1 MKKLGILMFKFIR
14 DYVRPYW
21 KYILATVAVTILQ
34 VYFQVNIMKM
44 TKVIIDKGISNSDVN
59 FIYNVGITM
68 IILTVAYGITMMF
81 TSYLSSYVSASVTCD
96 VREGL
101 FKKIVNFSPFD
112 FNKFGGS
119 SLMTRA
125 TADTTRI
132 QIFMINFLRNAILVP
147 VVIIALII
155 ATAQI
160 NATLCSILVVSF
172 VLTLL
177 FMVLKSRQS
186 LPLFTEVQ
194 YKLDYLNLKFKEKIE
209 GVRSIRAFGKQDYE
223 IGVFKNLN
231 DEFNEESLNAELKL
245 YYLTPLALIIMNL
258 AVLVIY
264 FVGSIQLKQKI
275 VNISDL
281 ILFFQ
286 YITYFIT
293 CLGILPFIVTTLPK
307 TIVATDRLESVLYY
321 EDSIKNTPQVDVY
334 VEDEDVPLVEYKNV
348 IFGYTGAK
356 EVIADISFK
365 AYEGTTTAF
374 IGSTGSGKSTIMYL
388 LNRLYD
394 STFGEII
401 YGGVDIKQMDIRNLR
416 DKISYANQKT
426 LVLNDTVYAN
436 LAMGNENLSPEKAME
451 VCELSRF
458 SEVFEFLPDGLDSV
472 MAKGGMNV
480 SGGQKQRL
488 SIART
493 LAKDAEIYVFDDC
506 FSALDSK
513 TEFAVRQNVK
523 KYLKGKTIFMI
534 AQKISTIMD
543 ADNIIVLDKGHIV
556 AQGKHEELLESCEL
570 YQEIYATQS
579 YAKEDD

>member
-1 MKKLGILMFKFIR
+1 MLKFMQ
-14 DYVRPYW
+14 DYVKPYW
-21 KYILATVAVTILQ
+21 KYIVFMVAITILQ
-34 VYFQVNIMKM
+34 VFFQLRIMKM
-44 TKVIIDKGISNSDVN
+44 TKVIIDKGIQNSDIS
-59 FIYNVGITM
+59 FIYHSGMIM
-68 IILTVAYGITMMF
+68 IILTVLYGITMVGSSF
-81 TSYLSSYVSASVTCD
+81 LSSYISASVTCD

-101 FKKIVNFSPFD
+101 LNKIISLSPYD
-112 FNKFGGS
+112 FNKFGAS
-119 SLMTRA
+119 TLMTRA

-147 VVIIALII
+147 VVIVALII
-155 ATAQI
+155 AAAQI
-160 NATLCSILVVSF
+160 NLILCSILVVSF
-172 VLTLL
+172 AITLL

-194 YKLDYLNLKFKEKIE
+194 SKLDYLNLKFKEKIE

-223 IGVFKNLN
+223 IMTFKELN
-231 DEFNEESLNAELKL
+231 NEFNEDALNADLKL

-258 AVLVIY
+258 AVLLIY
-264 FVGSIQLKQKI
+264 FIGSIQLKAKI
-275 VNISDL
+275 VSISDL

-286 YITYFIT
+286 YVTYFIS
-293 CLGILPFIVTTLPK
+293 CLAILPFIVTTLPK
-307 TIVATDRLESVLYY
+307 TIVATDRIEEVLYSEEVISNNPSEEIVVEE
-321 EDSIKNTPQVDVY
+321 EDA
-334 VEDEDVPLVEYKNV
+334 PLIEYKNV

-356 EVIADISFK
+356 DVIADISFK
-365 AYEGTTTAF
+365 AFEGTTTAF

-394 STFGEII
+394 STFGEILYKGMNI
-401 YGGVDIKQMDIRNLR
+401 KNMDIKELR
-416 DKISYANQKT
+416 DKIAYTNQKT

-436 LAMGNENLSPEKAME
+436 IAMNDSDMSREKVQE
-451 VCELSRF
+451 VCDLSRF
-458 SEVFEFLPDGLDSV
+458 SEVFKFLPDGMDSV

-513 TEFAVRQNVK
+513 TEYAVRQNIK
-523 KYLKGKTIFMI
+523 DYLKGKTIFMI
-534 AQKISTIMD
+534 AQKISTIKD

-556 AQGKHEELLESCEL
+556 AQGTHSELLETCEL

-579 YAKEDD
+579 YMKEESLNG

>member
-1 MKKLGILMFKFIR
+1 MLKFMK
-14 DYVRPYW
+14 DYVKPYW
-21 KYILATVAVTILQ
+21 KYILITLAVTILQ
-34 VYFQVNIMKM
+34 VYFQLNIMKM
-44 TKVIIDKGISNSDVN
+44 TKVIIDKGIRNSDIN
-59 FIYNVGITM
+59 FIYGTGILM
-68 IILTVAYGITMMF
+68 IVLTVLYGITMVAS
-81 TSYLSSYVSASVTCD
+81 SYLSSYISASVTCD

-101 FKKIVNFSPFD
+101 FNKIVSFSLYD

-160 NATLCSILVVSF
+160 NTTLCGILVVSF

-177 FMVLKSRQS
+177 FMFIKSRQS
-186 LPLFTEVQ
+186 IPLFNEVQ
-194 YKLDYLNLKFKEKIE
+194 SKLDYLNLKFKEKIE

-223 IGVFKNLN
+223 INTFKELN
-231 DEFNEESLNAELKL
+231 EEFNEEALNADLKL

-258 AVLVIY
+258 AVLLIY
-264 FVGSIQLKQKI
+264 FVGSMQLKAKI
-275 VNISDL
+275 VSISDL

-286 YITYFIT
+286 YVTYFIS
-293 CLGILPFIVTTLPK
+293 CLAILPFIVTTLPK
-307 TIVATDRLESVLYY
+307 TIVATDRLEAVLYLDNSVSNNPS
-321 EDSIKNTPQVDVY
+321 EHVFVDG
-334 VEDEDVPLVEYKNV
+334 DDIPLIEYKNV

-356 EVIADISFK
+356 DVIADINFK

-374 IGSTGSGKSTIMYL
+374 IGATGSGKSTVMYL

-394 STFGEII
+394 PTFGEIS
-401 YGGVDIKQMDIRNLR
+401 YRGVNIKQMDIKELR
-416 DKISYANQKT
+416 EKIAYANQKT

-436 LAMGNENLSPEKAME
+436 LAMNNPDLSREKAQE
-451 VCELSRF
+451 ICELSRF

-488 SIART
+488 SIGRT

-513 TEFAVRQNVK
+513 TEFAVRENVK
-523 KYLKGKTIFMI
+523 EYLKGKTVFMI
-534 AQKISTIMD
+534 AQKISTIKD
-543 ADNIIVLDKGHIV
+543 ADNIIVLDKGYIV
-556 AQGKHEELLESCEL
+556 AQGKHEELLESCEI

-579 YAKEDD
+579 YLKEDELNG

>member
-1 MKKLGILMFKFIR
+1 MLKFMQ
-14 DYVRPYW
+14 DYVKPYW
-21 KYILATVAVTILQ
+21 KHILVTLAITILQ
-34 VYFQVNIMKM
+34 VYFQLNIMKL
-44 TKVIIDKGISNSDVN
+44 TKVIIDKGIHNSDIA
-59 FIYNVGITM
+59 FIYNTGIVMIILTALYGITM
-68 IILTVAYGITMMF
+68 IA
-81 TSYLSSYVSASVTCD
+81 TSYISSYISASVTCD

-101 FKKIVNFSPFD
+101 FNKIVSFSLFD

-160 NATLCSILVVSF
+160 NLTLCSILVISF
-172 VLTLL
+172 ILTLL

-186 LPLFTEVQ
+186 IPLFNEVQ
-194 YKLDYLNLKFKEKIE
+194 SKLDYLNLKFKEKIE

-223 IGVFKNLN
+223 IDTFKELN
-231 DEFNEESLNAELKL
+231 DEFNEESLNADLKL

-264 FVGSIQLKQKI
+264 YVGSMQLKAKI
-275 VNISDL
+275 VSISDL

-286 YITYFIT
+286 YVTYFIS
-293 CLGILPFIVTTLPK
+293 CLAILPFIVTTLPK
-307 TIVATDRLESVLYY
+307 TIVATNRLEEVLYC
-321 EDSIKNTPQVDVY
+321 EVSVENNPGEAIVI
-334 VEDEDVPLVEYKNV
+334 EDENLPIIEYKNV

-356 EVIADISFK
+356 DVIADINFK
-365 AYEGTTTAF
+365 ALKGTTTAF
-374 IGSTGSGKSTIMYL
+374 IGATGSGKSTIMYL

-394 STFGEII
+394 PTFGEIL
-401 YGGVDIKQMDIRNLR
+401 YNGVNIKNMDIVELR
-416 DKISYANQKT
+416 DRISYANQKT

-436 LAMGNENLSPEKAME
+436 LSMNNPDLSHQKAQE
-451 VCELSRF
+451 ICELCKF
-458 SEVFEFLPDGLDSV
+458 SEVFEFLPDGLDSI

-488 SIART
+488 SIGRT

-513 TEFAVRQNVK
+513 TEFTVRENIK
-523 KYLKGKTIFMI
+523 EYLKGKTIFMI
-534 AQKISTIMD
+534 AQKISTIKD

-556 AQGKHEELLESCEL
+556 AQGKHQELLESCEL

-579 YAKEDD
+579 YLKEDELNG

>member
-1 MKKLGILMFKFIR
+1 MFKFMR
-14 DYVRPYW
+14 DYVKPYW
-21 KYILATVAVTILQ
+21 KYILITFAVTILQ
-34 VYFQVNIMKM
+34 VYFQLNIMKM
-44 TKVIIDKGISNSDVN
+44 TKVIIDKGIRNSDIN
-59 FIYNVGITM
+59 FIYGTGILM
-68 IILTVAYGITMMF
+68 IVLTVLYGITMVAS
-81 TSYLSSYVSASVTCD
+81 SYLSSYISASVTCD

-101 FKKIVNFSPFD
+101 FNKILSFSLYD

-160 NATLCSILVVSF
+160 NGTLCGILAISF
-172 VLTLL
+172 LLTLL
-177 FMVLKSRQS
+177 FMFIKSKQS
-186 LPLFTEVQ
+186 IPLFNEVQ
-194 YKLDYLNLKFKEKIE
+194 SKLDYLNLKFKEKIE
-209 GVRSIRAFGKQDYE
+209 GVRSIRAFGKQEYE
-223 IGVFKNLN
+223 INTFKELN
-231 DEFNEESLNAELKL
+231 NEFNEESLNADLKL

-258 AVLVIY
+258 SVLLIY
-264 FVGSIQLKQKI
+264 FVGSMQLKAKI
-275 VNISDL
+275 VSISDL

-286 YITYFIT
+286 YVTYFIS
-293 CLGILPFIVTTLPK
+293 CLAILPFIVTTLPK
-307 TIVATDRLESVLYY
+307 TIVATDRLEDVLYV
-321 EDSIKNTPQVDVY
+321 EESIINNPSVHVFD
-334 VEDEDVPLVEYKNV
+334 DDDNVPLIEYKNV

-356 EVIADISFK
+356 DVIADINFK
-365 AYEGTTTAF
+365 AYKGTTTAF
-374 IGSTGSGKSTIMYL
+374 IGATGSGKSTVMYL

-394 STFGEII
+394 PTFGEIL
-401 YGGVDIKQMDIRNLR
+401 YKGVNIKQMDIKELR
-416 DKISYANQKT
+416 EKISYANQKT

-436 LAMGNENLSPEKAME
+436 IAMNNPNFSRKKAQE
-451 VCELSRF
+451 ICDLSRF

-488 SIART
+488 SIGRT

-513 TEFAVRQNVK
+513 TEFDVRQNVK
-523 KYLKGKTIFMI
+523 EYLKGKTIFMI
-534 AQKISTIMD
+534 AQKISTIKD
-543 ADNIIVLDKGHIV
+543 ADNIIVLDKGYIV
-556 AQGKHEELLESCEL
+556 AQGKHEDLLESCEL

-579 YAKEDD
+579 YLEGDDLNG

>member
-1 MKKLGILMFKFIR
+1 MLKFMK
-14 DYVRPYW
+14 DYVKPYW
-21 KYILATVAVTILQ
+21 KYILITLAVTILQ
-34 VYFQVNIMKM
+34 VYFQLNIMKM
-44 TKVIIDKGISNSDVN
+44 TKVIIDKGIRNSDIN
-59 FIYNVGITM
+59 FIYGTGILM
-68 IILTVAYGITMMF
+68 IVLTVLYGITMVAS
-81 TSYLSSYVSASVTCD
+81 SYLSSYISASVTCD

-101 FKKIVNFSPFD
+101 FNKIVSFSLYD

-160 NATLCSILVVSF
+160 NTTLCGILVVSF

-177 FMVLKSRQS
+177 FMFIKSRQS
-186 LPLFTEVQ
+186 IPLFNEVQ
-194 YKLDYLNLKFKEKIE
+194 SKLDYLNLKFKEKIE

-223 IGVFKNLN
+223 INTFKELN
-231 DEFNEESLNAELKL
+231 EEFNEEALNADLKL

-258 AVLVIY
+258 AVLLIY
-264 FVGSIQLKQKI
+264 FVGSMQLKAKI
-275 VNISDL
+275 VSISDL

-286 YITYFIT
+286 YVTYFIS
-293 CLGILPFIVTTLPK
+293 CLAILPFIVTTLPK
-307 TIVATDRLESVLYY
+307 TIVATDRLEAVLYM
-321 EDSIKNTPQVDVY
+321 DNTVSNNPSEHVFI
-334 VEDEDVPLVEYKNV
+334 DEDDIPLIEYKNV

-356 EVIADISFK
+356 DVIADINFK

-374 IGSTGSGKSTIMYL
+374 IGATGSGKSTVMYL

-394 STFGEII
+394 PTFGEIS
-401 YGGVDIKQMDIRNLR
+401 YRGVNIKQMDIKELR
-416 DKISYANQKT
+416 EKIAYANQKT

-436 LAMGNENLSPEKAME
+436 LAMNNPDLSREKAQE
-451 VCELSRF
+451 ICELSRF

-488 SIART
+488 SIGRT

-513 TEFAVRQNVK
+513 TEFAVRENVK
-523 KYLKGKTIFMI
+523 EYLKGKTVFMI
-534 AQKISTIMD
+534 AQKISTIKD
-543 ADNIIVLDKGHIV
+543 ADNIIVLDKGYIV
-556 AQGKHEELLESCEL
+556 AQGKHEELLESCEI

-579 YAKEDD
+579 YLKEDELNG

>member
-1 MKKLGILMFKFIR
+1 MK
-14 DYVRPYW
+14 DYVKPYW
-21 KYILATVAVTILQ
+21 KYILITLAVTILQ
-34 VYFQVNIMKM
+34 VYFQLNIMKM
-44 TKVIIDKGISNSDVN
+44 TKVIIDNGIRNSDIG
-59 FIYNVGITM
+59 FIYNAGILMIVLTVLYGITM
-68 IILTVAYGITMMF
+68 IAS
-81 TSYLSSYVSASVTCD
+81 SYLSSYISASVTCD

-101 FKKIVNFSPFD
+101 FNKIVSFSLYD

-147 VVIIALII
+147 VVIIALVI

-160 NATLCSILVVSF
+160 NVTLCGILVVSF
-172 VLTLL
+172 VLTLI
-177 FMVLKSRQS
+177 FMFIKSRQS
-186 LPLFTEVQ
+186 IPLFNEVQ
-194 YKLDYLNLKFKEKIE
+194 SKLDYLNLKFKEKIE
-209 GVRSIRAFGKQDYE
+209 GVRSIRAFGKQEYE
-223 IGVFKNLN
+223 INTFKELN
-231 DEFNEESLNAELKL
+231 NEFNEEALNADLKL

-258 AVLVIY
+258 AVLLIY
-264 FVGSIQLKQKI
+264 FVGSMQLIAKI
-275 VNISDL
+275 VSISDL

-286 YITYFIT
+286 YVTYFIS
-293 CLGILPFIVTTLPK
+293 CLAILPFIVTTLPK
-307 TIVATDRLESVLYY
+307 TIVATDRLEAVLYLDDNVRNNPS
-321 EDSIKNTPQVDVY
+321 EHDFID
-334 VEDEDVPLVEYKNV
+334 DGDVPLIEYKNV

-356 EVIADISFK
+356 DVIADINFK

-374 IGSTGSGKSTIMYL
+374 IGATGSGKSTVMYL

-394 STFGEII
+394 PTFGEIL
-401 YGGVDIKQMDIRNLR
+401 YNGVNIKQMDIVELR
-416 DKISYANQKT
+416 EKIAYTNQKT

-436 LAMGNENLSPEKAME
+436 IAMNNPDLSREKAQE
-451 VCELSRF
+451 ICDLSRF

-488 SIART
+488 SIGRT

-523 KYLKGKTIFMI
+523 EYLEGKTIFMI
-534 AQKISTIMD
+534 AQKISTIRD
-543 ADNIIVLDKGHIV
+543 ADNIIVLDKGNIV

-579 YAKEDD
+579 YLKEDELNG

>member
-1 MKKLGILMFKFIR
+1 MFKFIR
-14 DYVRPYW
+14 DYVKPYW
-21 KYILATVAVTILQ
+21 KYILVSVGVTILQ
-34 VYFQVNIMKM
+34 VYFQLNIMKY
-44 TKVIIDKGISNSDVN
+44 TKVIIDKGIHNSDIN
-59 FIYNVGITM
+59 FIYQAGMTM
-68 IILTVAYGITMMF
+68 IFLTILYGLTMVV
-81 TSYLSSYVSASVTCD
+81 TSYLSSYISACVTCD

-101 FKKIVNFSPFD
+101 FNKIVSFSTYD

-147 VVIIALII
+147 VVIVALII

-160 NATLCSILVVSF
+160 NVTLCSILVISF

-177 FMVLKSRQS
+177 FMILKSRQS

-194 YKLDYLNLKFKEKIE
+194 SKLDYLNLKFKEKIE

-223 IGVFKNLN
+223 IETFKQLN
-231 DEFNEESLNAELKL
+231 NEFNEEALDAELKL

-258 AVLVIY
+258 AVLLIY
-264 FVGSIQLKQKI
+264 FIGSIHLKQKL
-275 VNISDL
+275 VSISDL

-286 YITYFIT
+286 YVTYFIT

-307 TIVATDRLESVLYY
+307 TFVATDRLEEVLYCDESVKNNPA
-321 EDSIKNTPQVDVY
+321 EDIV
-334 VEDEDVPLVEYKNV
+334 VEEEDAPLIEYRNV

-356 EVIADISFK
+356 DVIADISFK
-365 AYEGTTTAF
+365 AFEGTTTAF

-394 STFGEII
+394 STFGEIL
-401 YGGVDIKQMDIRNLR
+401 YNGVNIKQMDIHDLR
-416 DKISYANQKT
+416 EKIAYANQKT

-436 LAMGNENLSPEKAME
+436 LAMGNGNMSREKAME
-451 VCELSRF
+451 VCDLSRF
-458 SEVFEFLPDGLDSV
+458 TEVFEFLPKGLDSV
-472 MAKGGMNV
+472 MTKGGMNV
-480 SGGQKQRL
+480 SGGQRQRL

-513 TEFAVRQNVK
+513 TEFAVRKNVK
-523 KYLKGKTIFMI
+523 EYLKGKTVFMI

-556 AQGKHEELLESCEL
+556 SQGTHEELLESCEL

-579 YAKEDD
+579 YAKEDA

>member
-34 VYFQVNIMKM
+34 VYFQLNIMKM

-68 IILTVAYGITMMF
+68 IILTVAYGITMVF

-264 FVGSIQLKQKI
+264 FVGSIHLKQKI

-401 YGGVDIKQMDIRNLR
+401 YGGVNIKQMDIHDLR
-416 DKISYANQKT
+416 DKIAYANQKT

>member
-1 MKKLGILMFKFIR
+1 MLKFMK
-14 DYVRPYW
+14 DYVKPYW
-21 KYILATVAVTILQ
+21 KYILITLAVTILQ
-34 VYFQVNIMKM
+34 VYFQLNIMKM
-44 TKVIIDKGISNSDVN
+44 TKVIIDNGIRNSDIG
-59 FIYNVGITM
+59 FIYNAGILMIVLTVLYGITM
-68 IILTVAYGITMMF
+68 IAS
-81 TSYLSSYVSASVTCD
+81 SYLSSYISASVTCD

-101 FKKIVNFSPFD
+101 FNKIVSFSLYD

-147 VVIIALII
+147 VVIIALVI

-160 NATLCSILVVSF
+160 NVTLCGILVVSF
-172 VLTLL
+172 VLTLI
-177 FMVLKSRQS
+177 FMFIKSRQS
-186 LPLFTEVQ
+186 IPLFNEVQ
-194 YKLDYLNLKFKEKIE
+194 SKLDYLNLKFKEKIE
-209 GVRSIRAFGKQDYE
+209 GVRSIRAFGKQEYE
-223 IGVFKNLN
+223 INTFKELN
-231 DEFNEESLNAELKL
+231 NEFNEEALNADLKL

-258 AVLVIY
+258 AVLLIY
-264 FVGSIQLKQKI
+264 FVGSMQLIAKI
-275 VNISDL
+275 VSISDL

-286 YITYFIT
+286 YVTYFIS
-293 CLGILPFIVTTLPK
+293 CLAILPFIVTTLPK
-307 TIVATDRLESVLYY
+307 TIVATDRLEAVLYLDDNVRNNPS
-321 EDSIKNTPQVDVY
+321 EHDFID
-334 VEDEDVPLVEYKNV
+334 DGDVPLIEYKNV

-356 EVIADISFK
+356 DVIADINFK

-374 IGSTGSGKSTIMYL
+374 IGATGSGKSTVMYL

-394 STFGEII
+394 PTFGEIL
-401 YGGVDIKQMDIRNLR
+401 YNGVNIKQMDIVELR
-416 DKISYANQKT
+416 EKIAYTNQKT

-436 LAMGNENLSPEKAME
+436 IAMNNPDLSREKAQE
-451 VCELSRF
+451 ICDLSRF

-488 SIART
+488 SIGRT

-523 KYLKGKTIFMI
+523 EYLEGKTIFMI
-534 AQKISTIMD
+534 AQKISTIRD
-543 ADNIIVLDKGHIV
+543 ADNIIVLDKGNIV

-579 YAKEDD
+579 YLKEDELNG

>member
-1 MKKLGILMFKFIR
+1 MR
-14 DYVRPYW
+14 DYVKPYW
-21 KYILATVAVTILQ
+21 KYILITLGVTILQ
-34 VYFQVNIMKM
+34 VYFQLNIMKM
-44 TKVIIDKGISNSDVN
+44 TKVIIDNGIRNSDIG
-59 FIYNVGITM
+59 FIYNTGILMIVLTVLYGITM
-68 IILTVAYGITMMF
+68 IAS
-81 TSYLSSYVSASVTCD
+81 SYLSSYISASVTCD

-101 FKKIVNFSPFD
+101 FNKIVSFSLYD

-160 NATLCSILVVSF
+160 NVTLCGILVVSF
-172 VLTLL
+172 VLTLI
-177 FMVLKSRQS
+177 FMFIKSRQS
-186 LPLFTEVQ
+186 IPIFNEVQ
-194 YKLDYLNLKFKEKIE
+194 SKLDYLNLKFKEKIE
-209 GVRSIRAFGKQDYE
+209 GVRSIRAFGKQEYE
-223 IGVFKNLN
+223 INTFKELN
-231 DEFNEESLNAELKL
+231 NEFNEEALNADLKL

-258 AVLVIY
+258 AVLLIY
-264 FVGSIQLKQKI
+264 FVGSMQLKAKI
-275 VNISDL
+275 VSISDL

-286 YITYFIT
+286 YVTYFIS
-293 CLGILPFIVTTLPK
+293 CLAILPFIVTTLPK
-307 TIVATDRLESVLYY
+307 TIVATDRLESVLYLD
-321 EDSIKNTPQVDVY
+321 DSVRNNPIEHDFIDDGN
-334 VEDEDVPLVEYKNV
+334 VPLIEYKNV

-356 EVIADISFK
+356 DVIADINFK

-374 IGSTGSGKSTIMYL
+374 IGATGSGKSTVMYL

-394 STFGEII
+394 PTFGEIF
-401 YGGVDIKQMDIRNLR
+401 YKGVNIKQMDIVELR
-416 DKISYANQKT
+416 EKIAYANQKT

-436 LAMGNENLSPEKAME
+436 IAMNNPDLSREKAQE
-451 VCELSRF
+451 ICDLSRF
-458 SEVFEFLPDGLDSV
+458 SEVFEFLPDGLDSM

-488 SIART
+488 SIGRT

-523 KYLKGKTIFMI
+523 EYLEGKTIFMI
-534 AQKISTIMD
+534 AQKISTIKD
-543 ADNIIVLDKGHIV
+543 ADNIIVLDKGNIV

-579 YAKEDD
+579 YLKEDELNG

>member
-1 MKKLGILMFKFIR
+1 MLKFMK
-14 DYVRPYW
+14 DYVKPYW
-21 KYILATVAVTILQ
+21 KYILITLAVTILQ
-34 VYFQVNIMKM
+34 VYFQLNIMKM
-44 TKVIIDKGISNSDVN
+44 TKVIIDKGIRNSDIN
-59 FIYNVGITM
+59 FIYGTGILM
-68 IILTVAYGITMMF
+68 IVLTVLYGITMVAS
-81 TSYLSSYVSASVTCD
+81 SYLSSYISASVTCD

-101 FKKIVNFSPFD
+101 FNKIVSFSLYD

-160 NATLCSILVVSF
+160 NTTLCGILVVSF

-177 FMVLKSRQS
+177 FMFIKSRQS
-186 LPLFTEVQ
+186 IPLFNEVQ
-194 YKLDYLNLKFKEKIE
+194 SKLDYLNLKFKEKIE

-223 IGVFKNLN
+223 INTFKELN
-231 DEFNEESLNAELKL
+231 EEFNEEALNADLKL

-258 AVLVIY
+258 AVLLIY
-264 FVGSIQLKQKI
+264 FVGSMQLKAKI
-275 VNISDL
+275 VSISDL

-286 YITYFIT
+286 YVTYFIS
-293 CLGILPFIVTTLPK
+293 CLAILPFIVTTLPK
-307 TIVATDRLESVLYY
+307 TIVATDRLEAVLYM
-321 EDSIKNTPQVDVY
+321 DNTVSNNPSEHVFI
-334 VEDEDVPLVEYKNV
+334 DEDDIPLIEYKNV

-356 EVIADISFK
+356 DVIADINFK

-374 IGSTGSGKSTIMYL
+374 IGATGSGKSTVMYL

-394 STFGEII
+394 PTFGEIS
-401 YGGVDIKQMDIRNLR
+401 YRGVNIKQMDIGELR
-416 DKISYANQKT
+416 EKIAYANQKT

-436 LAMGNENLSPEKAME
+436 LAMNNPDLSREKAQE
-451 VCELSRF
+451 ICELSRF

-488 SIART
+488 SIGRT

-513 TEFAVRQNVK
+513 TEFAVRENVK
-523 KYLKGKTIFMI
+523 EYLKGKTVFMI
-534 AQKISTIMD
+534 AQKISTIKD
-543 ADNIIVLDKGHIV
+543 ADNIIVLDKGYIV
-556 AQGKHEELLESCEL
+556 AQGKHEELLESCEI

-579 YAKEDD
+579 YLKEDELNG